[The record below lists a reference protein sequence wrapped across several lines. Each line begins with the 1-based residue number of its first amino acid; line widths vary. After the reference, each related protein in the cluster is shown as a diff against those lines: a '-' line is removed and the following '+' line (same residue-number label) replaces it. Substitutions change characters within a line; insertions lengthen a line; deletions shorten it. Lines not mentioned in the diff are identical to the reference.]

1 MALLCKH
8 NVKISCLKISLYSL
22 YTYTQLLI
30 HTYIYIVVAAMMYF
44 PVDKD
49 PFLIIFPE
57 KPIY

>member
-30 HTYIYIVVAAMMYF
+30 HTYIYIVVAAMVYF

-49 PFLIIFPE
+49 PF
-57 KPIY
+57 